1 MEGELHTW
9 PKDQKSWR
17 GVCQGWL
24 EHHLQNEVGV
34 HHVTIKAGEKQVR
47 IKEGANLHQIDHQ
60 KGAGPQQINRYMGLD
75 LLLARMCYICCN
87 LVTKRVTKRT
97 TQGIFVPAASN

>member
-9 PKDQKSWR
+9 PKDKKSWR

-24 EHHLQNEVGV
+24 KHHLQNEVGV

-60 KGAGPQQINRYMGLD
+60 KGAGPQQINRYMGLE
-75 LLLARMCYICCN
+75 CVIYVEIW
-87 LVTKRVTKRT
+87 
-97 TQGIFVPAASN
+97 